1 MSPLRSTGDS
11 SGVYSCITHSG
22 PQGIYYKSGVFTKTS
37 TRSQTPLMAST
48 SLPDRFKLDTVFD
61 GDTVVHK
68 PRNVS
73 DSEPSELE
81 MIWHRDGKLGA
92 GAYGVVWRERG
103 EGSAT
108 GKLRAVKVISKQQIN
123 LWEVEALIELRGVS
137 LTYTSSPR
145 YC

>member
-1 MSPLRSTGDS
+1 
-11 SGVYSCITHSG
+11 
-22 PQGIYYKSGVFTKTS
+22 
-37 TRSQTPLMAST
+37 MAST
-48 SLPDRFKLDTVFD
+48 SLPDRFKLDTIFD

-145 YC
+145 YCEECGQCQRVLRRRQKHRQLSRLTE